1 MEKWNVGPP
10 WLFSVF
16 SLVLGCLRRFLAAWS
31 PIRAYQAWLFSAL
44 FLRCVFW
51 NAATYTSHIKLEVG
65 SFMALYEGLY
75 FTYMDWKFTFTEEPK
90 SVQDQCN
97 HFVLSREHIKKCCH
111 WNSAKIVQ
119 ESGHQMLEWVKNPV
133 LGVENSM
140 QCGNRG
146 SKDFERIQNVPKL

>member
-75 FTYMDWKFTFTEEPK
+75 FTYMDWKFTFTEPK

-133 LGVENSM
+133 ENSM

-146 SKDFERIQNVPKL
+146 SKDFERIQNVPKSIKII